1 MTEPQSITFFID
13 RCLGKKSIP
22 EILRTAGITV
32 EIHDDHFE
40 KGALDVDWL
49 PQVGEKGWIVLTKDD
64 RISKNQLERIAVA
77 RAQIKMFVL
86 ASQNL
91 QGKDMAAIFLKA
103 IVPMQEFVRK
113 HPAPFIAKIY
123 RDGKINLWKDSKE
136 LLAELKI
143 FDESI
148 SSES

>member
-1 MTEPQSITFFID
+1 MIPPQSITFFID

-22 EILRTAGITV
+22 ETLRTAGVTI
-32 EIHDDHFE
+32 EIHDDHFD

-91 QGKDMAAIFLKA
+91 RGEDMAAIFVKA
-103 IVPMQEFVRK
+103 IVSMQEFVRK

-123 RDGKINLWKDSKE
+123 RDGKISLWKDSQE
-136 LLAELKI
+136 LLTELKS

-148 SSES
+148 

>member
-1 MTEPQSITFFID
+1 MTQQQSITFFID

-22 EILRTAGITV
+22 ETLRTAGITI
-32 EIHDDHFE
+32 EIHDDHFD

-91 QGKDMAAIFLKA
+91 PGKDMAAIFLTA
-103 IVPMQEFVRK
+103 ILPMQEFVRK

-123 RDGKINLWKDSKE
+123 RDGKISRWKDSQD
-136 LLAELKI
+136 LLTELKS
-143 FDESI
+143 FDEYI
-148 SSES
+148 